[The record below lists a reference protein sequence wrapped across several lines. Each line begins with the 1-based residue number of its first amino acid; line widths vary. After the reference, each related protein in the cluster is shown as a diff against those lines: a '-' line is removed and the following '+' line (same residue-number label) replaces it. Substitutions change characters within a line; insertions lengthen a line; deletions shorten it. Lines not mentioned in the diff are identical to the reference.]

1 MCGKAG
7 LHNMM
12 GWRHRWIN
20 RYTGSNELKKTNST
34 YIKARIQNA
43 GLCCLFTSLRVHF
56 ISLCVL

>member
-20 RYTGSNELKKTNST
+20 RYTGSNKLKKNPTALT
-34 YIKARIQNA
+34 
-43 GLCCLFTSLRVHF
+43 
-56 ISLCVL
+56 